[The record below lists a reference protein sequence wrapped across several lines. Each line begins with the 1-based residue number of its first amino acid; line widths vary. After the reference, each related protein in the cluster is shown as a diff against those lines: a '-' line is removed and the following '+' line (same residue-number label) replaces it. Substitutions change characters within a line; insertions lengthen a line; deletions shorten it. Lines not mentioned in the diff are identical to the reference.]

1 MDGTKVLIVLAV
13 VGGLLA
19 LGAGAALPGSVSP
32 TYNVAVSDTG
42 PTQWEN
48 LSPEAQVVVR
58 TALEAPGS
66 VDASFSESGSY
77 GNNTTEFGPYP
88 NDLPQPDIDQTEP
101 SRMVIERDGAVLVF
115 SAGIAGDP
123 ETGGRTL
130 AISAV
135 DRTDSARIQRET
147 LSPHARTVIDV
158 AAANGSAAFYT
169 DRPPTL
175 EEGLDVTPDSLLVLV
190 VSDADLF
197 VLADGD
203 DYRTVVVS
211 SSSNWVPLGPV
222 LTPAVVLGSLATVP
236 AVALF
241 GSRRVGWPLATAAG
255 VAVAVVPVVA
265 FRLVAVGPSPLL
277 GRRLQEMAHLVVLPA
292 IGALVCV
299 GVVWTWQT
307 GSDRQPAEDGDG

>member
-1 MDGTKVLIVLAV
+1 MDRSRTLLILAAA
-13 VGGLLA
+13 GGLLA

-32 TYNVAVSDTG
+32 TYNVAVDDTG
-42 PTQWEN
+42 PPEWED
-48 LSPEAQVVVR
+48 LSPEAKTVVR
-58 TALEAPGS
+58 TGLEAPGS
-66 VDASFSESGSY
+66 VNVTFDRSGSY
-77 GNNTTEFGPYP
+77 GNGTTEFGPYP
-88 NDLPQPDIDQTEP
+88 DDLPQPGIDQTRP
-101 SRMVIERDGAVLVF
+101 SRMVIERDGTVLVF
-115 SAGIAGDP
+115 SA
-123 ETGGRTL
+123 EFVGGRTL

-135 DRTDSARIQRET
+135 DRTDTARIQRET

-169 DRPPTL
+169 DRPPAL

-190 VSDADLF
+190 VPDADLF

-211 SSSNWVPLGPV
+211 SPSNLVPLGPV
-222 LTPAVVLGSLATVP
+222 LTLAVVFGSLATVP
-236 AVALF
+236 AVALL
-241 GSRRVGWPLATAAG
+241 GARRVGWPLATAAG

-265 FRLVAVGPSPLL
+265 FRLVAVGPSALL

-299 GVVWTWQT
+299 GVVWAWQT